1 MNTKNLL
8 LASLVGGLIT
18 ILLTNLPVISIIN
31 CLLCVGFWGGP
42 LFAVWMYRKQTGTVT
57 LGQGMGIGTLA
68 GVWAGIVGFL
78 IAQLTGPSAQALM
91 QTYAQL
97 AQVMPPESDFALPQL
112 GAMSFIVDLF
122 NVGLGIFFGFLGG
135 LIGGAIFKTPPA
147 APPPAV

>member
-18 ILLTNLPVISIIN
+18 ILLTNLPYINIIN

-57 LGQGMGIGTLA
+57 LGQGIGIGTLA
-68 GVWAGIVGFL
+68 GVWAAIVGFL
-78 IAQLTGPSAQALM
+78 IAQLTGASAQALM

-97 AQVMPPESDFALPQL
+97 GQVMPPESGFALPQP

-122 NVGLGIFFGFLGG
+122 GAGFGIFFGFVGG

-147 APPPAV
+147 APTPTV